1 MNYFKSLLSKSTKQW
16 VTFLIASFF
25 FLSVIFALPLFS
37 IPSILAMLI
46 YSNVLAWF
54 LAGTVRKFIFN
65 LFSFISLLVISSIAS
80 TMLEPNYVGLTGVF
94 LPSVFFLYFG
104 ILAMVEMI
112 KKDYTHK
119 ALLSFTIPA
128 IDVSIIF
135 LLFAYTSKLSIYLSL
150 FIAILLLFITS
161 LVFYLLFKSN
171 DKPND
176 LNTH

>member
-1 MNYFKSLLSKSTKQW
+1 MNYFKNLLSKSTKQW

-25 FLSVIFALPLFS
+25 FLSVILALPLFS
-37 IPSILAMLI
+37 TPSILAMLI

-54 LAGTVRKFIFN
+54 LAGSVRKFIFN
-65 LFSFISLLVISSIAS
+65 LFSFVGLLVIASIAS

-112 KKDYTHK
+112 QKEYKHK

-128 IDVSIIF
+128 IDVSIVF
-135 LLFAYTSKLSIYLSL
+135 LLFTYTNKLSVYMSL

-161 LVFYLLFKSN
+161 FSFYLLRNRSSER
-171 DKPND
+171 P
-176 LNTH
+176 T

>member
-65 LFSFISLLVISSIAS
+65 LFSFIGLLVISSIAS
-80 TMLEPNYVGLTGVF
+80 TMLEPNYVGLTG
-94 LPSVFFLYFG
+94 FFLYFG

-112 KKDYTHK
+112 QKDYTHK
-119 ALLSFTIPA
+119 ALLSFTILA
-128 IDVSIIF
+128 IDVSIVF

-161 LVFYLLFKSN
+161 LVFYLLFKSKN
-171 DKPND
+171 EPNN

>member
-1 MNYFKSLLSKSTKQW
+1 
-16 VTFLIASFF
+16 
-25 FLSVIFALPLFS
+25 
-37 IPSILAMLI
+37 
-46 YSNVLAWF
+46 
-54 LAGTVRKFIFN
+54 
-65 LFSFISLLVISSIAS
+65 
-80 TMLEPNYVGLTGVF
+80 MLEPNYVGLTGVF

-128 IDVSIIF
+128 IDVSIVF

-150 FIAILLLFITS
+150 FIAILLLFTTS
-161 LVFYLLFKSN
+161 LVFYLIFKN
-171 DKPND
+171 KNEPNN

>member
-1 MNYFKSLLSKSTKQW
+1 MNYFKNLLSKSTTQW

-25 FLSVIFALPLFS
+25 FLSVILALPLFS
-37 IPSILAMLI
+37 TPSILAMLI

-54 LAGTVRKFIFN
+54 LAGSVRKFIFN
-65 LFSFISLLVISSIAS
+65 LFSFVGLWVTASIAS

-112 KKDYTHK
+112 QKEYKHK

-128 IDVSIIF
+128 IDVSIVF
-135 LLFAYTSKLSIYLSL
+135 LLFTYTNKLSVYMSL
-150 FIAILLLFITS
+150 FIAISLLFITS
-161 LVFYLLFKSN
+161 FSFYLLRNRSSER
-171 DKPND
+171 P
-176 LNTH
+176 T

>member
-65 LFSFISLLVISSIAS
+65 LFSFIGLLVIASIAS
-80 TMLEPNYVGLTGVF
+80 TMLEPNYLGLTGVF

-104 ILAMVEMI
+104 ILAMVEM
-112 KKDYTHK
+112 
-119 ALLSFTIPA
+119 
-128 IDVSIIF
+128 
-135 LLFAYTSKLSIYLSL
+135 LSL
-150 FIAILLLFITS
+150 IHI
-161 LVFYLLFKSN
+161 
-171 DKPND
+171 
-176 LNTH
+176 